1 MFRLKKNSIQKLA
14 TAAILLAIIV
24 IMQLIKNISAY
35 ISGPVINAVMVIAV
49 LALGN
54 WWGLGFS
61 VIVPIIS
68 LLFAPASPMSALAAA
83 TNYLTVPIIAIG
95 NILLVFS
102 AKLGNK
108 KGEIAFIISLVI
120 GALLK
125 WLFMWGCGDLVIT
138 QLFAD
143 SLGNLT
149 AVVSKVFST
158 LQLYS
163 GLLSIILIVPAEA
176 ALKKAGFLRTVSE

>member
-1 MFRLKKNSIQKLA
+1 MFGLKKSVQKLT
-14 TAAILLAIIV
+14 TAAILLAVII

-49 LALGN
+49 LMLGN

-83 TNYLTVPIIAIG
+83 THYLTVPIIAFG
-95 NILLVFS
+95 NIILVFS
-102 AKLGNK
+102 AKLGSK
-108 KGEIAFIISLVI
+108 KGKIVFIISLVI

-125 WLFMWGCGDLVIT
+125 WLFMWGCGDLILT
-138 QLFAD
+138 PLFAD
-143 SLGNLT
+143 SLGKLT
-149 AVVSKVFST
+149 AVVSKVFSV

-176 ALKKAGFLRTVSE
+176 ALEKAGFLRKVSE